1 MCVRSSFEANDIYFQ
16 QPDLDQM
23 KIYQKTMSNVRA
35 VHTSPK
41 KEPGVAGFLK
51 AFSVTP
57 PCSHGEAD
65 EEATDEDATKDMYLI
80 F

>member
-1 MCVRSSFEANDIYFQ
+1 
-16 QPDLDQM
+16 
-23 KIYQKTMSNVRA
+23 MSNVRA